1 MIYRSAELETC
12 SPTNSI
18 GVRTEMPYL
27 ANVLGIKL
35 DIDLRKTNEVLDT
48 YLDYSLYY
56 SAWKDL
62 EISNISPDITRYSA
76 HLNAQSSF
84 PSYATAIIPN
94 STKTEQKRA
103 NIWKVFEQF
112 TIEDN
117 YPIIFHC
124 AHGKDRAGT
133 VGYILLS
140 VLGVPAD
147 NAKRDFG
154 LSWLYYVDEPMI
166 EGFGYTPID
175 AAVLN
180 FPSYGGDTLK
190 EQCENYLVVCARDD
204 GVSETVAR
212 EKIAKFRSLMLE
224 EPEVQI
230 ASSDSE
236 TVTYTWTGN
245 GGDNNWTNPANWAS
259 PEDSYGYPN
268 AENAVVY
275 INDENCENLLN
286 VFEHGM
292 RVEEL
297 VELPIEY
304 LKDIDKFVEN
314 NFNFNE
320 GLIFVCELSKNIEED
335 NLLINN
341 CSICS
346 AKRISTGTWFNN
358 PENIIFIRNGEI
370 ENKEQLNRWINYNRK
385 KFAQYAYSK
394 ILLNIKL
401 RRDYGSN
408 YIDEQVNLNEYNG
421 DVKTL
426 KK

>member
-1 MIYRSAELETC
+1 MKY
-12 SPTNSI
+12 
-18 GVRTEMPYL
+18 YL
-27 ANVLGIKL
+27 
-35 DIDLRKTNEVLDT
+35 
-48 YLDYSLYY
+48 
-56 SAWKDL
+56 
-62 EISNISPDITRYSA
+62 
-76 HLNAQSSF
+76 
-84 PSYATAIIPN
+84 
-94 STKTEQKRA
+94 
-103 NIWKVFEQF
+103 
-112 TIEDN
+112 
-117 YPIIFHC
+117 
-124 AHGKDRAGT
+124 
-133 VGYILLS
+133 
-140 VLGVPAD
+140 
-147 NAKRDFG
+147 
-154 LSWLYYVDEPMI
+154 
-166 EGFGYTPID
+166 
-175 AAVLN
+175 
-180 FPSYGGDTLK
+180 
-190 EQCENYLVVCARDD
+190 
-204 GVSETVAR
+204 
-212 EKIAKFRSLMLE
+212 
-224 EPEVQI
+224 
-230 ASSDSE
+230 
-236 TVTYTWTGN
+236 
-245 GGDNNWTNPANWAS
+245 
-259 PEDSYGYPN
+259 
-268 AENAVVY
+268 VY

-358 PENIIFIRNGEI
+358 PENIIFIRNSEI

-401 RRDYGSN
+401 IRDYGSN

-421 DVKTL
+421 DVKIL